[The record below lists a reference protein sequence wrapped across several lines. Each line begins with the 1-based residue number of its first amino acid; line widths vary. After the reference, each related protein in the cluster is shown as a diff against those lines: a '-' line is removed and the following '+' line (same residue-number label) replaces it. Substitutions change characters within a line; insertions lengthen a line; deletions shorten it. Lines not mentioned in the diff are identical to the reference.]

1 MVQMH
6 QLSQQL
12 QASNRKGKP
21 RMIRPLTESLTFDQA
36 KIEVL
41 HEGKDDNKH
50 LKMKGVFIQGGVKN
64 QNQRVYPV
72 SEISKAVSN
81 IKERLDGGFSVLGE
95 ADHPENLTVNLDRVS
110 HMIEEIW
117 MDGPNGIGKLKIMPT
132 PMGKIVTTLLESGAK
147 LGVSSRGSGNVS
159 EGGEVQDFE
168 IITVDIVAQPSAP
181 DAYPKAI
188 YEGLWNM
195 NGGQKL
201 HGLAHAS
208 LHDARAQKFLASEIT
223 KLIHELNKK

>member
-1 MVQMH
+1 
-6 QLSQQL
+6 
-12 QASNRKGKP
+12 
-21 RMIRPLTESLTFDQA
+21 
-36 KIEVL
+36 
-41 HEGKDDNKH
+41 
-50 LKMKGVFIQGGVKN
+50 
-64 QNQRVYPV
+64 
-72 SEISKAVSN
+72 
-81 IKERLDGGFSVLGE
+81 
-95 ADHPENLTVNLDRVS
+95 
-110 HMIEEIW
+110 
-117 MDGPNGIGKLKIMPT
+117 
-132 PMGKIVTTLLESGAK
+132 MGKIVTTLLESGAK

-159 EGGEVQDFE
+159 ESGEVQDFE

-195 NGGQKL
+195 TGGQKL